1 MVLIAARMG
10 RFMALRERK
19 SEKFDI
25 RLSASEQQLINS
37 AARLKRTT
45 PTNFIRAQ
53 ALAAAEQLVQNE
65 QMRFILTTEQWDQ
78 MDRIFAEAPN
88 VLPNL
93 LSVIKE
99 TDDWD
104 D

>member
-1 MVLIAARMG
+1 
-10 RFMALRERK
+10 MALRERK

-37 AARLKRTT
+37 AARLKHTT

-53 ALAAAEQLVQNE
+53 ALAAAEQLVQE
-65 QMRFILTTEQWDQ
+65 QMRFVLSSEQWEEL
-78 MDRIFAEAPN
+78 DRVFAEPPK

-93 LSVIKE
+93 LSAMKE
-99 TDDWD
+99 TDEWD
-104 D
+104 E